1 MISKVQIVVLNHES
15 TIKQMI
21 SAMVIDQNVQWCAV
35 WDSDKKDFL
44 GIVTMRDLLEM
55 IVFFVESIK
64 EQIAKD
70 EINFEAKDD
79 GKFVA

>member
-1 MISKVQIVVLNHES
+1 
-15 TIKQMI
+15 
-21 SAMVIDQNVQWCAV
+21 
-35 WDSDKKDFL
+35 
-44 GIVTMRDLLEM
+44 MRDLLEM